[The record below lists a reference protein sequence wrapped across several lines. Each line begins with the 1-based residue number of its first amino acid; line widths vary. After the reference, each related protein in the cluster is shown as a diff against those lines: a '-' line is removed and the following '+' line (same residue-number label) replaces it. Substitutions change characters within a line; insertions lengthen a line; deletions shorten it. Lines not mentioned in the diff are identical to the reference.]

1 MTETAPIQDLV
12 GFLQQNL
19 TSIGPQIQLVVW
31 GLGILLA
38 DFLFPDYRI
47 KGRIGGL
54 SFTFHG
60 KQLAAVFALVGLTM
74 ASIHLYILRD
84 AGAGPAFF
92 DMVTLDSFALFFN
105 SLFLV
110 SAILAVFISYNY
122 LNVEKEQHA
131 EYYALILFATAGMMF
146 MASAIDLVTIFVA
159 LELMSISVYV
169 LVGFLRHQRRS
180 NEAAMKYFLLG
191 SFSSA
196 TILYG
201 MSLLYGVGGSTNLDR
216 IAAEIAAVGV
226 NPMIVL
232 ALFLMMAGLCFKV
245 AAAPF
250 HMWAPDAYEGA
261 PTAITA
267 FMSVAV
273 KAAAFAIFFRIFI
286 ITFPQLRDIYV
297 PILAVIAMVTMTWGN
312 VSALTQQNVKRMFA
326 YSSISH
332 AGFVLMGLVAGTE
345 YGVMASAI
353 YLLAYTFMNLGIW
366 TVMIVLRRDD
376 IAGEQIDDFNGLYF
390 KRPWLAF
397 LMLIFLLSLA
407 GIPPLAGFIAKYF
420 VFAAVVQVAMTP
432 GLPYASLMAWLAI
445 VGVLNAV
452 VSLYYYFRIVIAMF
466 VREDFVPAPL
476 SFSVGIVIALVV
488 TGFFTVMVG
497 VWPGPFID
505 FALRASLPLV

>member
-19 TSIGPQIQLVVW
+19 TSIGPQIQLVCW
-31 GLGILLA
+31 GLGILFA

-47 KGRIGGL
+47 KGRVGGL

-74 ASIHLYILRD
+74 ASIHLYILRG

-105 SLFLV
+105 FLFLV
-110 SAILAVFISYNY
+110 AAILAVLISYNY

-131 EYYALILFATAGMMF
+131 EYYALILFAVAGMMF
-146 MASAIDLVTIFVA
+146 MASAIDLVAIFVS
-159 LELMSISVYV
+159 LELMSVSIYV
-169 LVGFLRHQRRS
+169 LVGFLRSQRRS

-191 SFSSA
+191 SFSTA

-201 MSLLYGVGGSTNLDR
+201 MSLLYGVAGSTNLVR
-216 IAAEIAAVGV
+216 IAGEIAVVGV

-232 ALFLMMAGLCFKV
+232 ALFLILAGLCFKI

-286 ITFPQLRDIYV
+286 TTFPQLKDIYV
-297 PILAVIAMVTMTWGN
+297 PVLAVVAMVTMTWGN
-312 VSALTQQNVKRMFA
+312 VSALTQQNVKRMLA

-366 TVMIVLRRDD
+366 TVVILLRRED
-376 IAGEQIDDFNGLYF
+376 IPGEQVDDFAGLFF
-390 KRPWLAF
+390 KRPGIAF

-420 VFAAVVQVAMTP
+420 VFASVVQLALTP
-432 GLPYASLMAWLAI
+432 GQPHAALMAWLAI

-452 VSLYYYFRIVIAMF
+452 VSLYYYFRIVVAMF
-466 VREDFVPAPL
+466 MRTDFLPAPL
-476 SFSVGIVIALVV
+476 SFSVGIVIALAV
-488 TGFFTVMVG
+488 TGFFTVLVG
-497 VWPGPFID
+497 IWPGPFID
-505 FALRASLPLV
+505 FAVRASMPLV